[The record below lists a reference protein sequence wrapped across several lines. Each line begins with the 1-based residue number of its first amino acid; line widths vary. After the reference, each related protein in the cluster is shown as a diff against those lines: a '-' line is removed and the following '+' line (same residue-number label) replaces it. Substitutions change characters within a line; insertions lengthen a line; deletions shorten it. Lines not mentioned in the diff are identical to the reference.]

1 MFLAQIDVEHAQGV
15 VDQAQKTVDQ
25 ISKQPLE
32 WWMAA
37 LTIGSLICIYFVIR
51 KMLHNHRMLAER
63 FLAKVEDKDK
73 EIARLNDRMFVLL
86 EERWKTR

>member
-1 MFLAQIDVEHAQGV
+1 MFLAQIDVEHAQGIV
-15 VDQAQKTVDQ
+15 EQAQETVGH
-25 ISKQPLE
+25 IAKEPLE

-37 LTIGSLICIYFVIR
+37 LTIGSLVCIYFVIR
-51 KMLHNHRMLAER
+51 KMLSNHRQLAER

-73 EIARLNDRMFVLL
+73 EIARLNDRMFTML